1 MFWIALMFVLNLVI
15 SWSNAYVGGRNLRAA
30 SQVGGFP
37 WLLNWCGII
46 MSGCGFTW
54 CYMVILAGLG
64 FCFGQLTHEHVDM
77 CFKVGY
83 IVLAPTMIST
93 GFVITANSWIK
104 FVKRRS
110 LGNAAEV
117 AWNTYAQA
125 RNTYNAFSFFPE
137 ALGDV
142 ADAIFGGKGGGG
154 DNDGKGKVALL
165 AIVVVVIAL
174 LLGVLTTRFIVLSAA
189 STAEL

>member
-1 MFWIALMFVLNLVI
+1 MIWVVLMFVINMVI
-15 SWSNAYVGGRNLRAA
+15 SWSNAYVGGKNLSAA
-30 SQVGGFP
+30 AQVGGFP

-54 CYMVILAGLG
+54 CYMVVLAGLG

-125 RNTYNAFSFFPE
+125 RNTYNALSFFPE

-142 ADAIFGGKGGGG
+142 VDAIFGGKGGS

-165 AIVVVVIAL
+165 AVVVVVVAL
-174 LLGVLTTRFIVLSAA
+174 LLGALTTRYIVLSAA
-189 STAEL
+189 TSA